1 MKKTKNAQLR
11 IFVVAILC
19 LSFAFSLTGCG
30 NSTSNNSSS
39 ANTSSEI
46 EYEFTASDL
55 TGIFEL
61 PTIYVAENATNV
73 VLSGVLDYDDTI
85 IKSITGGEVDA
96 TKLGMQDV
104 TLTITVDK
112 AALAEA
118 IGLDGDFSG
127 EAEIE
132 YTVSVNV
139 ILEDVIEDTLLTMV
153 DSIILGSDNTVY
165 ELTEEADTTDAATE
179 TETSSADTTT
189 EQSESGTTEAATT
202 TTSTPKVTTAGS
214 SKVTTS
220 SGKVSSTTS
229 AANNKS
235 NTATTTTNSNKG
247 NTSSNTGSGTTSSN
261 KSNTTSTTKTDTKK
275 DTTTSTST
283 STKTD
288 TSTSKTDTSK
298 KTETTTTTT
307 TPTHTHSWKAVYKTV
322 HHDEVGHNETK
333 TVTAAYDEPIYE
345 TRYVCEACGKSF
357 SDDENFVVH
366 IEFDHADD
374 GTSGRYYVDDVQV
387 GTKHHDAVTETVY
400 VVDTAAYDEQ
410 VIDHYECSCGATK

>member
-1 MKKTKNAQLR
+1 
-11 IFVVAILC
+11 
-19 LSFAFSLTGCG
+19 
-30 NSTSNNSSS
+30 
-39 ANTSSEI
+39 
-46 EYEFTASDL
+46 
-55 TGIFEL
+55 
-61 PTIYVAENATNV
+61 V
-73 VLSGVLDYDDTI
+73 VLSGVLDYDDSI

-118 IGLDGDFSG
+118 IGLDGEFSG

-139 ILEDVIEDTLLTMV
+139 ILEDVVEDTLLTMV

-179 TETSSADTTT
+179 GETSSADTAT
-189 EQSESGTTEAATT
+189 EQSESGTTDTATTT
-202 TTSTPKVTTAGS
+202 TTSTPKVTTSG

-220 SGKVSSTTS
+220 SSKVSSTTS

-235 NTATTTTNSNKG
+235 NTATTTANSNKG
-247 NTSSNTGSGTTSSN
+247 NTSNAGAGSTSN
-261 KSNTTSTTKTDTKK
+261 KSNTTSTTTSTTTKK

-288 TSTSKTDTSK
+288 TSKTDTSK
-298 KTETTTTTT
+298 KAETTTTT

-333 TVTAAYDEPIYE
+333 TVTAAYDEPVYE
-345 TRYVCEACGKSF
+345 TKAVCSACGAYY
-357 SDDENFVVH
+357 DTVTGVGDH
-366 IEFDHADD
+366 ILFDHD
-374 GTSGRYYVDDVQV
+374 GAASYSVDKVQT
-387 GTKHHDAVTETVY
+387 GSTHHDAMTETVY
-400 VVDTAAYDEQ
+400 VVDQTAYDEQ

>member
-1 MKKTKNAQLR
+1 MKNTQR
-11 IFVVAILC
+11 IAIL
-19 LSFAFSLTGCG
+19 LSAGLLLAAPSCG
-30 NSTSNNSSS
+30 SAGNNAATSASVSV
-39 ANTSSEI
+39 E
-46 EYEFTASDL
+46 EHEFTASDL

-118 IGLDGDFSG
+118 IGLEGEFSG

-165 ELTEEADTTDAATE
+165 ELTEEADTTDATAE
-179 TETSSADTTT
+179 TETGSADAAT
-189 EQSESGTTEAATT
+189 EQGESGTTDTATTTT
-202 TTSTPKVTTAGS
+202 TTSTPKVTTSGS

-220 SGKVSSTTS
+220 SSKVSSTTS

-247 NTSSNTGSGTTSSN
+247 NTSSASSNTGSGSTSN
-261 KSNTTSTTKTDTKK
+261 KSNTSTSTNTKK
-275 DTTTSTST
+275 DTTTSTT
-283 STKTD
+283 TKTD
-288 TSTSKTDTSK
+288 TSSTKTDTSK
-298 KTETTTTTT
+298 KTETTTTT

-345 TRYVCEACGKSF
+345 ERNVCSECGYSNVDATDVVLHEIEAHGGAAYSNQ
-357 SDDENFVVH
+357 E
-366 IEFDHADD
+366 
-374 GTSGRYYVDDVQV
+374 VQV
-387 GTKHHDAVTETVY
+387 GTMHHDAVTETVY

-410 VIDHYECSCGATK
+410 VVDHYECSCGATK

>member
-165 ELTEEADTTDAATE
+165 EMTEEADSTDATTE
-179 TETSSADTTT
+179 SETSSADTAT

-202 TTSTPKVTTAGS
+202 TTTTSG

-247 NTSSNTGSGTTSSN
+247 NTSSSTGSGSTSN
-261 KSNTTSTTKTDTKK
+261 KSNTSTSTNTKK
-275 DTTTSTST
+275 DTTTSTT
-283 STKTD
+283 TKTD
-288 TSTSKTDTSK
+288 TSSTKTDTSK
-298 KTETTTTTT
+298 KTETTTT

-345 TRYVCEACGKSF
+345 SMYVCSEGDYT
-357 SDDENFVVH
+357 SDDATDMVLHSFEHDFNTSYSVERVQT
-366 IEFDHADD
+366 
-374 GTSGRYYVDDVQV
+374 GT
-387 GTKHHDAVTETVY
+387 THHDAVTETVY

-410 VIDHYECSCGATK
+410 VVDHYECSCGATK